1 MSYYVGIPLL
11 LFVALFEASV
21 LPLFTVYGLQPDLML
36 VLLVAWLMVRG
47 ANEAFF
53 LAPIGGLLLG
63 LVDYQAMGTALIG
76 LAPLAFLQELRGSQ
90 LREGGIVMAVAFTV
104 AMTVFY
110 NFAYLAVDTLQ
121 GESGDWLA
129 ASSRVI
135 IPTAL
140 VNVAVLVP
148 LYFTILAFSRERRQS
163 AYA

>member
-1 MSYYVGIPLL
+1 MSYYVGIPLML
-11 LFVALFEASV
+11 LAVLLEASV
-21 LPLFTVYGLQPDLML
+21 LPMFTINGLQPDLLL

-47 ANEAFF
+47 ANETFF

-63 LVDYQAMGTALIG
+63 LVDHQAMGTALIG
-76 LAPLAFLQELRGSQ
+76 LAPLAFLQELRGAQ

-121 GESGDWLA
+121 GESGDWLEA
-129 ASSRVI
+129 GSRVI

-140 VNVAVLVP
+140 VNVAVLFP
-148 LYFTILAFSRERRQS
+148 LYLAILALSRERRQS